1 MGKSAAMAKA
11 KSKTK
16 AVVTK
21 VKTVAKDSTKKGNN
35 TKAVAAATKEQKVED
50 TQEKDTEELTEKNVG
65 KHNVD
70 TLIQKLKSGQ
80 LEDDKFLSQLD
91 NKQKM
96 VLWKRFEVART
107 KNTGAAD
114 QWNSLK
120 QLGRGQQKG
129 AKQKMLLLAFV
140 KHGTCG
146 EGYMK
151 VLDSLTQTRT
161 KTENMRWL
169 SWKETTDKY
178 GDAEAK
184 SRVQQGSLPVR
195 KDPRDARFFQFLVV
209 EDSSQLTLAQQR
221 ELQAARE
228 TKLPSADFKQLSG
241 CIRMDMDDDIMED
254 VWDEKFEGVM
264 ALKDLKDKVQEDVSE
279 DADDDED
286 GLPKDLRYQ
295 LGLGGASKDK
305 TKGKADKPDKK
316 NNFDD
321 KVDMMSQVGD
331 GNSAVALRKCN
342 VMHAL
347 LSKQTLKIRQLEAS
361 LLKKKCWP
369 RASTP
374 PSRSS
379 LTRRKGWTRVSLPW
393 TKPWWRRKAPWNR
406 RRSSCWTAPPTA
418 RRPRGSSS
426 CCRTWTRS
434 ATDAPSPDTVGRLE
448 K

>member
-1 MGKSAAMAKA
+1 
-11 KSKTK
+11 
-16 AVVTK
+16 
-21 VKTVAKDSTKKGNN
+21 
-35 TKAVAAATKEQKVED
+35 
-50 TQEKDTEELTEKNVG
+50 
-65 KHNVD
+65 
-70 TLIQKLKSGQ
+70 
-80 LEDDKFLSQLD
+80 
-91 NKQKM
+91 
-96 VLWKRFEVART
+96 
-107 KNTGAAD
+107 
-114 QWNSLK
+114 
-120 QLGRGQQKG
+120 
-129 AKQKMLLLAFV
+129 MLLLAFV
-140 KHGTCG
+140 KHGTCV
-146 EGYMK
+146 EGYMM
-151 VLDSLTQTRT
+151 VMDSLTQTRT
-161 KTENMRWL
+161 KTQNMRWL

-361 LLKKKCWP
+361 LLQKVLAKNEHAAVAKQLEQTKKGLDKSVAALDKAVVEKKGTLESQKLLL
-369 RASTP
+369 ASTFYGKAAQKLIELLQNLDKAGN
-374 PSRSS
+374 R
-379 LTRRKGWTRVSLPW
+379 GA
-393 TKPWWRRKAPWNR
+393 KPRHGRKA
-406 RRSSCWTAPPTA
+406 
-418 RRPRGSSS
+418 
-426 CCRTWTRS
+426 
-434 ATDAPSPDTVGRLE
+434 
-448 K
+448 

>member
-1 MGKSAAMAKA
+1 
-11 KSKTK
+11 
-16 AVVTK
+16 
-21 VKTVAKDSTKKGNN
+21 
-35 TKAVAAATKEQKVED
+35 
-50 TQEKDTEELTEKNVG
+50 
-65 KHNVD
+65 
-70 TLIQKLKSGQ
+70 
-80 LEDDKFLSQLD
+80 
-91 NKQKM
+91 
-96 VLWKRFEVART
+96 
-107 KNTGAAD
+107 
-114 QWNSLK
+114 
-120 QLGRGQQKG
+120 
-129 AKQKMLLLAFV
+129 MLLLAFV

-151 VLDSLTQTRT
+151 VVDSLTQTRT

-361 LLKKKCWP
+361 LLKQKKAGQE
-369 RASTP
+369 RA
-374 PSRSS
+374 
-379 LTRRKGWTRVSLPW
+379 
-393 TKPWWRRKAPWNR
+393 R
-406 RRSSCWTAPPTA
+406 RRREAA
-418 RRPRGSSS
+418 
-426 CCRTWTRS
+426 
-434 ATDAPSPDTVGRLE
+434 
-448 K
+448 